1 MNFIAIIGKIHVRKE
16 RDMGIVIINGKR
28 YDSVTGL
35 MLSDRRDELELA
47 SSETNR
53 LDQINRTNRADRISR
68 AEPKV
73 DDTPPVWVG
82 SYIDGS
88 NEDSQAESDSGEAIT
103 VRQVKAQ
110 PDTAKASKP
119 DSTEQASDRLADY
132 VELFTPADDEDADSR
147 AEQVEK
153 AEQVVAAVSP
163 AVVHSPLRLKSARR
177 IIQASRTLNRR
188 FVKKPLR
195 ETGEYAESIAV
206 RHIKQVK
213 ASAIIES
220 ARSVNDIPDETID
233 EVIATTESDFTP
245 VLTRSQATSLKALAK
260 KSSHSSQ
267 PTSSTTTPKD
277 TKGESATDDQSAL
290 NLSKLAPTDYDDL
303 MDDRIDQL
311 TKILQASNELDQQD
325 RTVAKRRLGQP
336 KKHRFR
342 FSTIMA
348 TAGAMAIIVGLGVYI
363 SLPTISVKLAAGR
376 AGINAKNPYALSG
389 YSLDNNIAAQPGK
402 VTISY
407 KSASGNGGYS
417 VTQESDKSTTDY
429 ALRLNVSRQ
438 NGGSYQEM
446 DVNGKTVLLYGN
458 KATWLAGDMRYTI
471 DGSDLMDSNQL
482 RSIVKSL

>member
-1 MNFIAIIGKIHVRKE
+1 
-16 RDMGIVIINGKR
+16 MGIVIINGKR

-53 LDQINRTNRADRISR
+53 LDQINRTNRADRASR
-68 AEPKV
+68 AKPKV

-82 SYIDGS
+82 SYIDGGS
-88 NEDSQAESDSGEAIT
+88 EDSQAESDAGETIA

-110 PDTAKASKP
+110 PSPTKVPEP

-132 VELFTPADDEDADSR
+132 VELFTPADDEGVDSR
-147 AEQVEK
+147 AERVETERVE
-153 AEQVVAAVSP
+153 AVATANP
-163 AVVHSPLRLKSARR
+163 TVVHSPLRLQSARR

-188 FVKKPLR
+188 FVRKPLR

-245 VLTRSQATSLKALAK
+245 VLTKSQATSLKALAK
-260 KSSHSSQ
+260 KSSHSNQ
-267 PTSSTTTPKD
+267 PTPSTTTSKD
-277 TKGESATDDQSAL
+277 TKGESAADEQSAL

-311 TKILQASNELDQQD
+311 TKILQASNELNQQD
-325 RTVAKRRLGQP
+325 RTAAKRRLGQP

-363 SLPTISVKLAAGR
+363 SLPTISVKLAASR

-471 DGSDLMDSNQL
+471 DGSDMMDSNQL

>member
-1 MNFIAIIGKIHVRKE
+1 
-16 RDMGIVIINGKR
+16 MGIVIINGKR

-53 LDQINRTNRADRISR
+53 LDQINRTNRADRVSQVK
-68 AEPKV
+68 PKV

-88 NEDSQAESDSGEAIT
+88 NEDSQVESDTGETIA
-103 VRQVKAQ
+103 VRQVKTQ
-110 PDTAKASKP
+110 PDAAKASES
-119 DSTEQASDRLADY
+119 DSAEQASDRLADY
-132 VELFTPADDEDADSR
+132 VELFTPTDDDDTDSR
-147 AEQVEK
+147 AEQVEMEK
-153 AEQVVAAVSP
+153 AEQVAAAVSP

-177 IIQASRTLNRR
+177 VIHASRTLNRR
-188 FVKKPLR
+188 FVRKPLR

-245 VLTRSQATSLKALAK
+245 VLTKSQATSLKALTK
-260 KSSHSSQ
+260 KSNHSSQ
-267 PTSSTTTPKD
+267 PAPSTTTSQD
-277 TKGESATDDQSAL
+277 TKGESVTDDQSAL

-325 RTVAKRRLGQP
+325 RTATKRRLGQP

>member
-1 MNFIAIIGKIHVRKE
+1 
-16 RDMGIVIINGKR
+16 MGIVIINGKR

-47 SSETNR
+47 SSETDR
-53 LDQINRTNRADRISR
+53 LNRTNRTNKADRVSQVK
-68 AEPKV
+68 PKV

-88 NEDSQAESDSGEAIT
+88 NEDSQVESDTGETIA
-103 VRQVKAQ
+103 VRQVKTQ
-110 PDTAKASKP
+110 PDAAKASES
-119 DSTEQASDRLADY
+119 DSAEQASDRLADY
-132 VELFTPADDEDADSR
+132 VELFTPTDDDDTDSR
-147 AEQVEK
+147 AEQVEMEK
-153 AEQVVAAVSP
+153 AEQVAAAVSP

-177 IIQASRTLNRR
+177 VIHASRTLNRR
-188 FVKKPLR
+188 FVRKPLR

-245 VLTRSQATSLKALAK
+245 VLTKSQATNLKALTK

-267 PTSSTTTPKD
+267 PVPSTTTPKD

>member
-1 MNFIAIIGKIHVRKE
+1 
-16 RDMGIVIINGKR
+16 MGIVIINGKR

-53 LDQINRTNRADRISR
+53 LDQINRTNRADRASR
-68 AEPKV
+68 AKPKV

-88 NEDSQAESDSGEAIT
+88 NEDSQVEGDTGEAIT

-110 PDTAKASKP
+110 PDTAKASEP

-147 AEQVEK
+147 AGRVETERVE
-153 AEQVVAAVSP
+153 AVATANP
-163 AVVHSPLRLKSARR
+163 TVVHSPLRLQSARR

-188 FVKKPLR
+188 FVRKPLR

-245 VLTRSQATSLKALAK
+245 VLTKSQATGLKALAK
-260 KSSHSSQ
+260 KSSHSNQ
-267 PTSSTTTPKD
+267 PTPSTTTSKD
-277 TKGESATDDQSAL
+277 TQVEDATDEQSAL

-325 RTVAKRRLGQP
+325 RAVAKRRLGQP

-348 TAGAMAIIVGLGVYI
+348 TAGAMAIIIGLGVYV

-471 DGSDLMDSNQL
+471 DGSDMMDSNQL

>member
-1 MNFIAIIGKIHVRKE
+1 
-16 RDMGIVIINGKR
+16 MGIVIINGKR

-53 LDQINRTNRADRISR
+53 LDQINRTNRADRASR
-68 AEPKV
+68 AKPKV

-82 SYIDGS
+82 SYIDGGS
-88 NEDSQAESDSGEAIT
+88 EDSQAESDAGETIA

-110 PDTAKASKP
+110 PSPTKVPEP

-147 AEQVEK
+147 AERVETERVE
-153 AEQVVAAVSP
+153 AVATANP
-163 AVVHSPLRLKSARR
+163 TVVHSPLRLKSARR

-188 FVKKPLR
+188 FVRKPLR

-245 VLTRSQATSLKALAK
+245 VLTKSQATSLKALAK
-260 KSSHSSQ
+260 KSSHSNQ
-267 PTSSTTTPKD
+267 PTPSTTAPRNTQVED
-277 TKGESATDDQSAL
+277 ATDDQSAL

-325 RTVAKRRLGQP
+325 RTAAKRRLGQP

-363 SLPTISVKLAAGR
+363 SLPTISVKLAASR

-471 DGSDLMDSNQL
+471 DGSDIMDSNQL

>member
-1 MNFIAIIGKIHVRKE
+1 
-16 RDMGIVIINGKR
+16 MGIVIINGKR

-47 SSETNR
+47 SSETDR
-53 LDQINRTNRADRISR
+53 LNRTDRTNKADRVSQVK
-68 AEPKV
+68 PKV

-88 NEDSQAESDSGEAIT
+88 NEDSQVEGDTSEAIA

-110 PDTAKASKP
+110 PDTTKASEP
-119 DSTEQASDRLADY
+119 DSAEQVSDRLADY
-132 VELFTPADDEDADSR
+132 VELFTPTDDEDADSR
-147 AEQVEK
+147 AERVEK

-188 FVKKPLR
+188 FVRKPLR

-245 VLTRSQATSLKALAK
+245 VLTKSQATSLKALAK

-267 PTSSTTTPKD
+267 PTSSTTTSKD

-325 RTVAKRRLGQP
+325 RTVAKHRLGQP

>member
-1 MNFIAIIGKIHVRKE
+1 
-16 RDMGIVIINGKR
+16 MGIVIINGKR

-53 LDQINRTNRADRISR
+53 LDQINRTNRADRASR
-68 AEPKV
+68 AKPKV

-82 SYIDGS
+82 SYIDGGS
-88 NEDSQAESDSGEAIT
+88 GDGQAESDAGETIA
-103 VRQVKAQ
+103 VRQVKTQ
-110 PDTAKASKP
+110 SSPTKVPELDN
-119 DSTEQASDRLADY
+119 TEQTSDRLADY
-132 VELFTPADDEDADSR
+132 VELFTPADDDDADSR
-147 AEQVEK
+147 AEQVEVER
-153 AEQVVAAVSP
+153 AEAVATTNP
-163 AVVHSPLRLKSARR
+163 TVVHSPLRLQSARR

-188 FVKKPLR
+188 FVRKPLR

-245 VLTRSQATSLKALAK
+245 VLTKSQATSLKALAK
-260 KSSHSSQ
+260 KSSHSNQ
-267 PTSSTTTPKD
+267 PTPSTTTSKD
-277 TKGESATDDQSAL
+277 TQVEDATDDQSAL

-325 RTVAKRRLGQP
+325 RAAAKRRLGQP

-348 TAGAMAIIVGLGVYI
+348 TAGAMAIIVGLGVYV

>member
-1 MNFIAIIGKIHVRKE
+1 
-16 RDMGIVIINGKR
+16 MGIVIINGKR

-47 SSETNR
+47 SSETDR
-53 LDQINRTNRADRISR
+53 LNRTDRTNKADRVSQVK
-68 AEPKV
+68 PKI
-73 DDTPPVWVG
+73 DGTPPVWVG

-88 NEDSQAESDSGEAIT
+88 NEDSQVESDAGEAIA

-110 PDTAKASKP
+110 PDTTKASES
-119 DSTEQASDRLADY
+119 DSVEQASDRLADY
-132 VELFTPADDEDADSR
+132 VELFTPADDEATDSR
-147 AEQVEK
+147 AEQVEMEK
-153 AEQVVAAVSP
+153 VEQVVAAVSP

-177 IIQASRTLNRR
+177 VIHASRTLNRR
-188 FVKKPLR
+188 FVRKPLR

-245 VLTRSQATSLKALAK
+245 VLTKSQATSLKALTK
-260 KSSHSSQ
+260 KSNHSSQ
-267 PTSSTTTPKD
+267 PAPSTTSLKD
-277 TKGESATDDQSAL
+277 TKAEDTTDDQSAL

-325 RTVAKRRLGQP
+325 RTATKRRLGQP

>member
-1 MNFIAIIGKIHVRKE
+1 
-16 RDMGIVIINGKR
+16 MGIVIINGKR

-47 SSETNR
+47 SSETDR
-53 LDQINRTNRADRISR
+53 LNRTDRTNKADRVSQVK
-68 AEPKV
+68 PKV

-88 NEDSQAESDSGEAIT
+88 NEDSQVESDAGEAIA

-110 PDTAKASKP
+110 PDTTKASEP
-119 DSTEQASDRLADY
+119 DSAEQVSDRLADY
-132 VELFTPADDEDADSR
+132 VELFTPTDDEDADSR
-147 AEQVEK
+147 AEQVEMEK
-153 AEQVVAAVSP
+153 AEQVAAAVSP

-177 IIQASRTLNRR
+177 VIHASRTLNRR
-188 FVKKPLR
+188 FVRKPLR

-245 VLTRSQATSLKALAK
+245 VLTKSQATSLKALTK
-260 KSSHSSQ
+260 KSNHSSQ
-267 PTSSTTTPKD
+267 PAPSTTSLKD
-277 TKGESATDDQSAL
+277 AKAEDTTDDQSAL

-325 RTVAKRRLGQP
+325 RTATKRRLGQP

-363 SLPTISVKLAAGR
+363 SLPTISVKLAASR

>member
-1 MNFIAIIGKIHVRKE
+1 
-16 RDMGIVIINGKR
+16 MGIVIINGKR

-47 SSETNR
+47 SSETDRLNR
-53 LDQINRTNRADRISR
+53 TDRTNRADRVSQ
-68 AEPKV
+68 AKPKA

-88 NEDSQAESDSGEAIT
+88 NEDDQVEGDAGETIA
-103 VRQVKAQ
+103 VRQVRAQ
-110 PDTAKASKP
+110 PDITKASEP

-132 VELFTPADDEDADSR
+132 VELFTPTDDDDTDSR
-147 AEQVEK
+147 AGQVEM

-245 VLTRSQATSLKALAK
+245 VLTKSQATNLKALTK
-260 KSSHSSQ
+260 KSSRSSQ
-267 PTSSTTTPKD
+267 PTPSTTTSKD
-277 TKGESATDDQSAL
+277 TQVEDATDDQSAL

-325 RTVAKRRLGQP
+325 RTATKRRLGQP

>member
-1 MNFIAIIGKIHVRKE
+1 
-16 RDMGIVIINGKR
+16 MGIVIINGKR

-53 LDQINRTNRADRISR
+53 LDQINRTNRADQASR
-68 AEPKV
+68 AKPKV

-82 SYIDGS
+82 SYIDGGS
-88 NEDSQAESDSGEAIT
+88 EDSQVEGDTGEAIT

-110 PDTAKASKP
+110 PDTAKASEP

-147 AEQVEK
+147 AERVEM
-153 AEQVVAAVSP
+153 ERTGQTVATVNP
-163 AVVHSPLRLKSARR
+163 TVVHSPLRLKSARR

-245 VLTRSQATSLKALAK
+245 VLTKSQATSLKALAK
-260 KSSHSSQ
+260 KSNRSSQ
-267 PTSSTTTPKD
+267 PAPSTTTSQD
-277 TKGESATDDQSAL
+277 TKDESVTDDQSAL

>member
-1 MNFIAIIGKIHVRKE
+1 
-16 RDMGIVIINGKR
+16 MGIVIINGKR

-47 SSETNR
+47 SSETDR
-53 LDQINRTNRADRISR
+53 LNRTDRTNKADRVSQVK
-68 AEPKV
+68 PKV

-88 NEDSQAESDSGEAIT
+88 NEDSQVESDAGEAIA

-110 PDTAKASKP
+110 PDTTKASEP
-119 DSTEQASDRLADY
+119 DSAEQVSDRLADY
-132 VELFTPADDEDADSR
+132 VELFTPTDDEDADSR
-147 AEQVEK
+147 AEQVEMEK
-153 AEQVVAAVSP
+153 AEQVVTAVSP

-188 FVKKPLR
+188 FVRKPLR

-245 VLTRSQATSLKALAK
+245 VLTKSQATNLKALTK

-267 PTSSTTTPKD
+267 PTPSTTTSKD

-325 RTVAKRRLGQP
+325 RTATKRRLGQP

>member
-1 MNFIAIIGKIHVRKE
+1 
-16 RDMGIVIINGKR
+16 MGIVIINGKR

-47 SSETNR
+47 SSETDR
-53 LDQINRTNRADRISR
+53 LNQTNRTNRDKADRVSQ
-68 AEPKV
+68 AKPKA

-88 NEDSQAESDSGEAIT
+88 NKDDQVEGDTGETIA
-103 VRQVKAQ
+103 VRQVKTQ
-110 PDTAKASKP
+110 PDAAKASES
-119 DSTEQASDRLADY
+119 DSAEQASDRLADY

-147 AEQVEK
+147 AEQVEMEK
-153 AEQVVAAVSP
+153 AEQVAAAVSP

-177 IIQASRTLNRR
+177 VIHASRTLNRR
-188 FVKKPLR
+188 FVRKPLR

-245 VLTRSQATSLKALAK
+245 VLTKSQATNLKALTK
-260 KSSHSSQ
+260 KSSRSSQ
-267 PTSSTTTPKD
+267 PTPSTTTSQD

-325 RTVAKRRLGQP
+325 RTATKRRLGQP

-417 VTQESDKSTTDY
+417 VTQESDRSTTDY

>member
-1 MNFIAIIGKIHVRKE
+1 
-16 RDMGIVIINGKR
+16 MGIVIINGKR

-47 SSETNR
+47 SSETDR
-53 LDQINRTNRADRISR
+53 LNRTDRTNKADRISQVK
-68 AEPKV
+68 PKV
-73 DDTPPVWVG
+73 DDIPPVWVG

-88 NEDSQAESDSGEAIT
+88 NEDSQVEGDAGETIA

-110 PDTAKASKP
+110 PDTAKASEP

-147 AEQVEK
+147 AEKV
-153 AEQVVAAVSP
+153 EQVVATVSP

-188 FVKKPLR
+188 FVKKPLL

-213 ASAIIES
+213 ASTIIES

-245 VLTRSQATSLKALAK
+245 VLTKSQATSLKALTK
-260 KSSHSSQ
+260 KSNHSNQ
-267 PTSSTTTPKD
+267 QVPSTTTPKD

-342 FSTIMA
+342 FSAIMA

>member
-1 MNFIAIIGKIHVRKE
+1 
-16 RDMGIVIINGKR
+16 MGIVIINGKR

-53 LDQINRTNRADRISR
+53 LDQINRTNRANRASR
-68 AEPKV
+68 AKPKV

-82 SYIDGS
+82 SYIDGGS
-88 NEDSQAESDSGEAIT
+88 EDSQAESDAGETIA

-110 PDTAKASKP
+110 SSPTKAPES
-119 DSTEQASDRLADY
+119 DSTKQASDRLADY
-132 VELFTPADDEDADSR
+132 VELFTPTDDDDTDSR
-147 AEQVEK
+147 AEQVEMEK
-153 AEQVVAAVSP
+153 AEQVVATVSP

-188 FVKKPLR
+188 FVRKPLR

-245 VLTRSQATSLKALAK
+245 VLTKSQATSLKALAK
-260 KSSHSSQ
+260 KSSHSNQ
-267 PTSSTTTPKD
+267 PTPSTTTSKD
-277 TKGESATDDQSAL
+277 TQVEDATDDQSAL

-363 SLPTISVKLAAGR
+363 SLPTISVKLAASR

-407 KSASGNGGYS
+407 KSTSGNGGYS

>member
-1 MNFIAIIGKIHVRKE
+1 
-16 RDMGIVIINGKR
+16 MGIVIINGKR

-47 SSETNR
+47 SSETDR
-53 LDQINRTNRADRISR
+53 LNRTDRTNKADRISQVK
-68 AEPKV
+68 PKV

-88 NEDSQAESDSGEAIT
+88 NEDSQVEGDTGEAIT

-110 PDTAKASKP
+110 PDTTKASEP
-119 DSTEQASDRLADY
+119 DSAKQANDRLADY

-147 AEQVEK
+147 AERVEM
-153 AEQVVAAVSP
+153 ERTGQTVATVNP
-163 AVVHSPLRLKSARR
+163 TVVHSPLRLKSARR

-245 VLTRSQATSLKALAK
+245 VLTKSQATSLKALAK

-267 PTSSTTTPKD
+267 PAPSTTTSKD

-325 RTVAKRRLGQP
+325 RTATKRRLGQP

>member
-1 MNFIAIIGKIHVRKE
+1 
-16 RDMGIVIINGKR
+16 MGIVIINGKR

-53 LDQINRTNRADRISR
+53 LDQINRTNRADRASR
-68 AEPKV
+68 AKPKI

-88 NEDSQAESDSGEAIT
+88 NEDSQVEGDTGEAIT

-110 PDTAKASKP
+110 PDTTKAPEP
-119 DSTEQASDRLADY
+119 DSTERASDRLADY
-132 VELFTPADDEDADSR
+132 VELFTPADDEDTDSR

-153 AEQVVAAVSP
+153 EKAEQVAA

-188 FVKKPLR
+188 FVRKPLR

-245 VLTRSQATSLKALAK
+245 VLTKSQATSLKALAK
-260 KSSHSSQ
+260 KNSHSNQ
-267 PTSSTTTPKD
+267 PTSSTTTSKD
-277 TKGESATDDQSAL
+277 TQVEDATDDQSAL

-325 RTVAKRRLGQP
+325 RTAAKRRLGQP

-363 SLPTISVKLAAGR
+363 SLPTISVKLAASR

>member
-1 MNFIAIIGKIHVRKE
+1 
-16 RDMGIVIINGKR
+16 MGIVIINGKR

-53 LDQINRTNRADRISR
+53 LDQINRTNRTDRASR
-68 AEPKV
+68 AKPKV

-82 SYIDGS
+82 SYIDGGS
-88 NEDSQAESDSGEAIT
+88 EDSQAESDAGETIA

-110 PDTAKASKP
+110 SSPTKAPES
-119 DSTEQASDRLADY
+119 DSTKQASDRLADY
-132 VELFTPADDEDADSR
+132 VELFTPADDDDTDSRTEQVGMER
-147 AEQVEK
+147 AEQ
-153 AEQVVAAVSP
+153 AVAIANP
-163 AVVHSPLRLKSARR
+163 TVVHSPLRLQSARR

-188 FVKKPLR
+188 FVRKPLR

-213 ASAIIES
+213 ASAIIAS

-245 VLTRSQATSLKALAK
+245 VLTKSQATSLKALAK
-260 KSSHSSQ
+260 KSSHSNQ
-267 PTSSTTTPKD
+267 PTPSTTISKD
-277 TKGESATDDQSAL
+277 TQVEDATDDQSAL

-325 RTVAKRRLGQP
+325 RTAAKRRLGQP

-363 SLPTISVKLAAGR
+363 SLPTISVKLAASR

-471 DGSDLMDSNQL
+471 DGSDMMDSNQL

>member
-1 MNFIAIIGKIHVRKE
+1 
-16 RDMGIVIINGKR
+16 MGIVIINGKR

-47 SSETNR
+47 SSETDRLNR
-53 LDQINRTNRADRISR
+53 TNRTNRADRVSQVK
-68 AEPKV
+68 PKV

-82 SYIDGS
+82 NYIDGS
-88 NEDSQAESDSGEAIT
+88 NEDSQVEDYAGETIA

-110 PDTAKASKP
+110 PDTAKASEP

-132 VELFTPADDEDADSR
+132 VELFTPTDDEDTDSR
-147 AEQVEK
+147 

-188 FVKKPLR
+188 FVKKPLQ

-245 VLTRSQATSLKALAK
+245 VLTKSQATNLKALAK

-267 PTSSTTTPKD
+267 PAPSTTTSKD

-325 RTVAKRRLGQP
+325 RTATKRRLGQP

-342 FSTIMA
+342 FSTVMA

>member
-1 MNFIAIIGKIHVRKE
+1 
-16 RDMGIVIINGKR
+16 MGIVIINGKR

-47 SSETNR
+47 SSETDR
-53 LDQINRTNRADRISR
+53 LNQTNRTNRADRVSQ
-68 AEPKV
+68 AKPKA

-82 SYIDGS
+82 SYIDSS
-88 NEDSQAESDSGEAIT
+88 NEDSQVESDAGEAIA
-103 VRQVKAQ
+103 VRQVKTQ
-110 PDTAKASKP
+110 SDTAKASKS
-119 DSTEQASDRLADY
+119 DSAEQASDRLADY
-132 VELFTPADDEDADSR
+132 VELFTPTDDEDTDSR
-147 AEQVEK
+147 AEQVEMEK

-177 IIQASRTLNRR
+177 VIHASRTLNRR
-188 FVKKPLR
+188 FVRKPLR

-233 EVIATTESDFTP
+233 EVIATTESHFPP
-245 VLTRSQATSLKALAK
+245 VLTKSQATSLKALAK

-267 PTSSTTTPKD
+267 PTPSTATSKD
-277 TKGESATDDQSAL
+277 TQVEDTTDDQSAL

-325 RTVAKRRLGQP
+325 RTAVKRRLGQP

-363 SLPTISVKLAAGR
+363 SLPTISVKLAASR

>member
-1 MNFIAIIGKIHVRKE
+1 
-16 RDMGIVIINGKR
+16 MGIVIINGKR

-35 MLSDRRDELELA
+35 MLSDRRDELELV
-47 SSETNR
+47 SSEANR
-53 LDQINRTNRADRISR
+53 LDQINRINRADRASR

-82 SYIDGS
+82 SYIDSS
-88 NEDSQAESDSGEAIT
+88 NEDSQAESDAGETIA

-110 PDTAKASKP
+110 PGTAKAPESN
-119 DSTEQASDRLADY
+119 SAEQASDRLADY
-132 VELFTPADDEDADSR
+132 VELFTPTDDEDTDSR

-245 VLTRSQATSLKALAK
+245 VLTKSQATSLKALAK

-267 PTSSTTTPKD
+267 PAPSTTTSKD

>member
-1 MNFIAIIGKIHVRKE
+1 
-16 RDMGIVIINGKR
+16 MGIVIINGKR

-47 SSETNR
+47 SSETDR
-53 LDQINRTNRADRISR
+53 LNRTDRTNKADRISQVK
-68 AEPKV
+68 PKV

-88 NEDSQAESDSGEAIT
+88 NEDSQVEGDTGEAIT

-110 PDTAKASKP
+110 PDTTKASEP
-119 DSTEQASDRLADY
+119 DSAKQANDRLADY

-147 AEQVEK
+147 AERVEM
-153 AEQVVAAVSP
+153 ERTGQTVATVNP
-163 AVVHSPLRLKSARR
+163 TVVHSPLRLKSARR

-188 FVKKPLR
+188 FVRKPLR

-245 VLTRSQATSLKALAK
+245 VLTKSQATNLKALTK

-267 PTSSTTTPKD
+267 PVPSTTTPKD

-325 RTVAKRRLGQP
+325 RTATKRRLGQP

-389 YSLDNNIAAQPGK
+389 YSLDNNIATQPGK

>member
-1 MNFIAIIGKIHVRKE
+1 
-16 RDMGIVIINGKR
+16 MGIVIINGKR

-47 SSETNR
+47 SSETDR
-53 LDQINRTNRADRISR
+53 LNQTNRTNRDKADRVSQ
-68 AEPKV
+68 AKPKA

-88 NEDSQAESDSGEAIT
+88 NKDDQVEGDTGETIA
-103 VRQVKAQ
+103 VRQVKTQ
-110 PDTAKASKP
+110 PDAAKASES
-119 DSTEQASDRLADY
+119 DSAEQASDRLADY

-147 AEQVEK
+147 AEQVEMEK
-153 AEQVVAAVSP
+153 AEQVAAAVSP

-177 IIQASRTLNRR
+177 VIHASRTLNRR
-188 FVKKPLR
+188 FVRKPLR

-245 VLTRSQATSLKALAK
+245 VLTKSQATSLKALTK
-260 KSSHSSQ
+260 KSNHSSQ
-267 PTSSTTTPKD
+267 PAPSTTTPKD
-277 TKGESATDDQSAL
+277 TKGESAADDQSAL

-325 RTVAKRRLGQP
+325 RTATKRRLGQP

-407 KSASGNGGYS
+407 KSTSGNGGYS

>member
-1 MNFIAIIGKIHVRKE
+1 
-16 RDMGIVIINGKR
+16 MGIVIINGKR

-47 SSETNR
+47 SSETDR
-53 LDQINRTNRADRISR
+53 LNQTNRTNRDKADRVSQ
-68 AEPKV
+68 AKPKA

-88 NEDSQAESDSGEAIT
+88 NKDDQVEGDTGETIA
-103 VRQVKAQ
+103 VRQVKTQ
-110 PDTAKASKP
+110 PDAAKASES
-119 DSTEQASDRLADY
+119 DSAEQASDRLADY

-147 AEQVEK
+147 AEQVEMEK
-153 AEQVVAAVSP
+153 AEQVAAAVSP

-177 IIQASRTLNRR
+177 VIHASRTLNRR
-188 FVKKPLR
+188 FVRKPLR

-245 VLTRSQATSLKALAK
+245 VLTKSQATSLKALTK
-260 KSSHSSQ
+260 KSNHSSQ
-267 PTSSTTTPKD
+267 PAPSTTSLKD
-277 TKGESATDDQSAL
+277 AKAEDTTDDQSAL

-325 RTVAKRRLGQP
+325 RTATKRRLGQP

-363 SLPTISVKLAAGR
+363 SLPTISVKLAASR

-438 NGGSYQEM
+438 NGGNYQEM

>member
-1 MNFIAIIGKIHVRKE
+1 
-16 RDMGIVIINGKR
+16 MGIVIINGKR

-47 SSETNR
+47 SSETDR
-53 LDQINRTNRADRISR
+53 LNRTNRTNKADRVSQVK
-68 AEPKV
+68 PKV

-88 NEDSQAESDSGEAIT
+88 NEDSQVEGDAGETIA

-110 PDTAKASKP
+110 PDIAKASEP
-119 DSTEQASDRLADY
+119 GSAEQASDRLADY
-132 VELFTPADDEDADSR
+132 VELFTPADDEATDSR
-147 AEQVEK
+147 AEQVEIEK
-153 AEQVVAAVSP
+153 AEQVVAAASP

-177 IIQASRTLNRR
+177 VIHASRTLNRR
-188 FVKKPLR
+188 FVRKPLR

-245 VLTRSQATSLKALAK
+245 VLTKSQATNLKALTK

-267 PTSSTTTPKD
+267 PTPSTTTPKD

>member
-1 MNFIAIIGKIHVRKE
+1 
-16 RDMGIVIINGKR
+16 MGIVIINGKR

-53 LDQINRTNRADRISR
+53 LDQTNRTNRADRASR
-68 AEPKV
+68 AKPKV

-82 SYIDGS
+82 SHIDSGS
-88 NEDSQAESDSGEAIT
+88 EDSQVESDAGETIA

-110 PDTAKASKP
+110 LSPTKVPES

-132 VELFTPADDEDADSR
+132 VELFTPADDEDADGR
-147 AEQVEK
+147 AERVETERVE
-153 AEQVVAAVSP
+153 AVATANP
-163 AVVHSPLRLKSARR
+163 TVVHSPLRLQSARR

-188 FVKKPLR
+188 FVRKPLR

-245 VLTRSQATSLKALAK
+245 VLTKSQATSLKALAK
-260 KSSHSSQ
+260 KSSHSNQ
-267 PTSSTTTPKD
+267 PTPSTTTPRD
-277 TKGESATDDQSAL
+277 TQVEDAADEQSAL

-325 RTVAKRRLGQP
+325 RTAAKRRLGQP

-363 SLPTISVKLAAGR
+363 SLPTISVKLAASR

>member
-1 MNFIAIIGKIHVRKE
+1 
-16 RDMGIVIINGKR
+16 MGIVIINGKR

-53 LDQINRTNRADRISR
+53 LDQINRTNRADRVSR
-68 AEPKV
+68 AKPKV
-73 DDTPPVWVG
+73 DDAPPVWVG
-82 SYIDGS
+82 SYIDGGS
-88 NEDSQAESDSGEAIT
+88 EGSQAESDAGETIA

-110 PDTAKASKP
+110 SSLTKAPES
-119 DSTEQASDRLADY
+119 DSTKQASDRLADY

-147 AEQVEK
+147 AERVEVER
-153 AEQVVAAVSP
+153 AEQAVATTNP
-163 AVVHSPLRLKSARR
+163 TVVHSPLRLKSARR

-245 VLTRSQATSLKALAK
+245 VLTKSQATSLKALAK
-260 KSSHSSQ
+260 KSNHSNQ
-267 PTSSTTTPKD
+267 PTPSTTISKD
-277 TKGESATDDQSAL
+277 TQVEDATDDQSAL

-325 RTVAKRRLGQP
+325 RAVAKRRLGQP

-363 SLPTISVKLAAGR
+363 SLPTISVKLAASR

>member
-1 MNFIAIIGKIHVRKE
+1 
-16 RDMGIVIINGKR
+16 MGIVIINGKR

-47 SSETNR
+47 SSETDRLNR
-53 LDQINRTNRADRISR
+53 TNRTNRADRASR
-68 AEPKV
+68 AKPKV

-82 SYIDGS
+82 SYIDGGS
-88 NEDSQAESDSGEAIT
+88 EDSQAESDAGETIA

-110 PDTAKASKP
+110 SSPTKAPES
-119 DSTEQASDRLADY
+119 DSTKQASDRLADY
-132 VELFTPADDEDADSR
+132 VELFTPTDDDDTDSR
-147 AEQVEK
+147 TEQVEMEK

-163 AVVHSPLRLKSARR
+163 AVVHSPLRLQSARR

-188 FVKKPLR
+188 FVRKPLR

-245 VLTRSQATSLKALAK
+245 VLTKSQATSLKALAK
-260 KSSHSSQ
+260 KSNHGNQ
-267 PTSSTTTPKD
+267 PTPSTTTSKD
-277 TKGESATDDQSAL
+277 TQVEDAADDQSAL

-325 RTVAKRRLGQP
+325 QTATKRRLGQP

-471 DGSDLMDSNQL
+471 DGSDMMDSNQL

>member
-1 MNFIAIIGKIHVRKE
+1 
-16 RDMGIVIINGKR
+16 MGIVIINGKR

-53 LDQINRTNRADRISR
+53 LDQINRTNRADRASR
-68 AEPKV
+68 ANPKV

-82 SYIDGS
+82 SYIDGGS
-88 NEDSQAESDSGEAIT
+88 EDSQAESDAGETIA

-110 PDTAKASKP
+110 SSHTKAPES
-119 DSTEQASDRLADY
+119 DSTKQASDRLADY

-147 AEQVEK
+147 AEQVEAER

-188 FVKKPLR
+188 FVKKPLW

-245 VLTRSQATSLKALAK
+245 VLTKSQATGLKALAK

-267 PTSSTTTPKD
+267 PTPSTTTSKD
-277 TKGESATDDQSAL
+277 TQVEDATDDQSAL
-290 NLSKLAPTDYDDL
+290 NLSKLAPTNYDDL

-363 SLPTISVKLAAGR
+363 SLPTISVKLAASR

-471 DGSDLMDSNQL
+471 DGSDMMDSNQL

>member
-47 SSETNR
+47 SSETDR
-53 LDQINRTNRADRISR
+53 LNRTNRADRVSQ
-68 AEPKV
+68 AKLKV

-88 NEDSQAESDSGEAIT
+88 NEDSQVEGDTGEAIT

-110 PDTAKASKP
+110 PDIAKASES
-119 DSTEQASDRLADY
+119 DSVEQASDRLADY
-132 VELFTPADDEDADSR
+132 VELFTPADDEATDSR
-147 AEQVEK
+147 AEQVEMKK

-177 IIQASRTLNRR
+177 VIHASRTLNRR
-188 FVKKPLR
+188 FVRKPLR

-245 VLTRSQATSLKALAK
+245 VLTKSQATNLKALAK

-267 PTSSTTTPKD
+267 PTPSTTTPKD
-277 TKGESATDDQSAL
+277 TKGESAADDQSAL

>member
-1 MNFIAIIGKIHVRKE
+1 
-16 RDMGIVIINGKR
+16 MGIVIINGKR

-47 SSETNR
+47 SSETDR
-53 LDQINRTNRADRISR
+53 LNRTNRTNKADRVSQ
-68 AEPKV
+68 AKPKV

-88 NEDSQAESDSGEAIT
+88 NEDSQVEGDTGEAIT

-110 PDTAKASKP
+110 PDTAKASES
-119 DSTEQASDRLADY
+119 DSVEQASDRLADY
-132 VELFTPADDEDADSR
+132 VELFTPADDEATDSR
-147 AEQVEK
+147 AEQVEMEK

-177 IIQASRTLNRR
+177 VIHASRTLNRR
-188 FVKKPLR
+188 FVRKPLR

-233 EVIATTESDFTP
+233 EVIATTESDFAP
-245 VLTRSQATSLKALAK
+245 VLTKSQATSLKALAK
-260 KSSHSSQ
+260 KSNHSNQ
-267 PTSSTTTPKD
+267 PAPSTTTSQD
-277 TKGESATDDQSAL
+277 IEGESATDDQSAL

-325 RTVAKRRLGQP
+325 RTATKRRFGQP

-363 SLPTISVKLAAGR
+363 SLPTISVKLAASR

>member
-1 MNFIAIIGKIHVRKE
+1 
-16 RDMGIVIINGKR
+16 MGIVIINGKR

-47 SSETNR
+47 SSETDR
-53 LDQINRTNRADRISR
+53 LNRTNRTNKADRVSQ
-68 AEPKV
+68 AKPKA
-73 DDTPPVWVG
+73 DNTPPVWVG

-88 NEDSQAESDSGEAIT
+88 NEDDQVEGDTGETIA
-103 VRQVKAQ
+103 VRQVKTQ
-110 PDTAKASKP
+110 PDAAKASES
-119 DSTEQASDRLADY
+119 DSAEQASDRLADY
-132 VELFTPADDEDADSR
+132 VELFTPTDDDDTDSR

-188 FVKKPLR
+188 FVRKPLR

-245 VLTRSQATSLKALAK
+245 VLTKSQATSLKALAK
-260 KSSHSSQ
+260 KSNHSNQ
-267 PTSSTTTPKD
+267 PAPSTTTSQN
-277 TKGESATDDQSAL
+277 TEGESATDDQSAL

-325 RTVAKRRLGQP
+325 RTAAKRRLGQP

>member
-1 MNFIAIIGKIHVRKE
+1 
-16 RDMGIVIINGKR
+16 MGIVIINGKR

-47 SSETNR
+47 SSETDR
-53 LDQINRTNRADRISR
+53 LNQTNRTNRADRVSQ
-68 AEPKV
+68 AKPKV

-82 SYIDGS
+82 SYIDGGS
-88 NEDSQAESDSGEAIT
+88 EDSQAESDAGEAIA
-103 VRQVKAQ
+103 VRQVKTQ
-110 PDTAKASKP
+110 PSPAKSPEP
-119 DSTEQASDRLADY
+119 DSAEQASDRLADY
-132 VELFTPADDEDADSR
+132 VELFTPTDDEDTDSR
-147 AEQVEK
+147 AEQVEMEK

-177 IIQASRTLNRR
+177 VIHASRTLNRR
-188 FVKKPLR
+188 FVRKPLR

-245 VLTRSQATSLKALAK
+245 VLTKSQATNLKALTK

-267 PTSSTTTPKD
+267 PAPSTTTSQD

-325 RTVAKRRLGQP
+325 RTATKRRLGQP

-417 VTQESDKSTTDY
+417 VTQESDRSTTDY

>member
-1 MNFIAIIGKIHVRKE
+1 
-16 RDMGIVIINGKR
+16 MGIVIINGKR

-47 SSETNR
+47 SSETDRLNR
-53 LDQINRTNRADRISR
+53 TNRTNRADRASR

-82 SYIDGS
+82 NYIDGS
-88 NEDSQAESDSGEAIT
+88 NEDSQVEGDAGETIA

-110 PDTAKASKP
+110 PDTTKASEP

-153 AEQVVAAVSP
+153 TEQVVTAVSP

-245 VLTRSQATSLKALAK
+245 VLTKSQATSLKALAK

-267 PTSSTTTPKD
+267 PTSSTATSKD
-277 TKGESATDDQSAL
+277 TKGESAADDQSAL

-325 RTVAKRRLGQP
+325 RTATKRRLSQP

>member
-1 MNFIAIIGKIHVRKE
+1 
-16 RDMGIVIINGKR
+16 MGIVIINGKR

-47 SSETNR
+47 SSETDRLNR
-53 LDQINRTNRADRISR
+53 TNRTNRADRVSQVK
-68 AEPKV
+68 PKV

-88 NEDSQAESDSGEAIT
+88 NEDSQVEGDAGEAIT

-110 PDTAKASKP
+110 PDTTKASEP
-119 DSTEQASDRLADY
+119 DSTKQASDRLADY
-132 VELFTPADDEDADSR
+132 VELFTPTDDEATDSR

-245 VLTRSQATSLKALAK
+245 VLTKSQATSLKALAK
-260 KSSHSSQ
+260 KSSRSSQ
-267 PTSSTTTPKD
+267 PAPSTTTSKD
-277 TKGESATDDQSAL
+277 TQVEDATDDQSAL

>member
-1 MNFIAIIGKIHVRKE
+1 
-16 RDMGIVIINGKR
+16 MGIVIINGKR

-53 LDQINRTNRADRISR
+53 LNRTNRTNKADRISQVK
-68 AEPKV
+68 PKV

-88 NEDSQAESDSGEAIT
+88 NEDSQVESDAGEAIA

-110 PDTAKASKP
+110 PDTAKASEP

-132 VELFTPADDEDADSR
+132 VELFTPTDDEDTDSR

-245 VLTRSQATSLKALAK
+245 VLTKSQATSLKALAK
-260 KSSHSSQ
+260 KSNHSNQ
-267 PTSSTTTPKD
+267 PTPSTTTSKD
-277 TKGESATDDQSAL
+277 TRVEDATDDQSAL

>member
-1 MNFIAIIGKIHVRKE
+1 
-16 RDMGIVIINGKR
+16 MGIVIINGKR

-47 SSETNR
+47 SSETDR
-53 LDQINRTNRADRISR
+53 LSRTDRTNKADRISQVK
-68 AEPKV
+68 PKV
-73 DDTPPVWVG
+73 DDTPPAWVG
-82 SYIDGS
+82 SYIDGGS
-88 NEDSQAESDSGEAIT
+88 EDSQVESDAGETIA
-103 VRQVKAQ
+103 VRQVKTQ
-110 PDTAKASKP
+110 SDTAKASES

-147 AEQVEK
+147 AEQVEMEE

-177 IIQASRTLNRR
+177 VIHASRTLNRR
-188 FVKKPLR
+188 FVRKPLR

-245 VLTRSQATSLKALAK
+245 VLTKSQATNLKALTK

-267 PTSSTTTPKD
+267 PTSSTTTSQD

-325 RTVAKRRLGQP
+325 RTAAKRRLDQP

>member
-1 MNFIAIIGKIHVRKE
+1 
-16 RDMGIVIINGKR
+16 MGIVIINGKR

-47 SSETNR
+47 SSETDR
-53 LDQINRTNRADRISR
+53 LNRTNRTNKADRISQVK
-68 AEPKV
+68 PKV

-88 NEDSQAESDSGEAIT
+88 NEDSQVEGDTGEAIT

-110 PDTAKASKP
+110 PDTTKASEP
-119 DSTEQASDRLADY
+119 DSAKQANDRLADY

-147 AEQVEK
+147 AERVEM
-153 AEQVVAAVSP
+153 ERTGQTVATVNP
-163 AVVHSPLRLKSARR
+163 TVVHSPLRLKSARR

-188 FVKKPLR
+188 FVRKPLR

-245 VLTRSQATSLKALAK
+245 VLTKSQATNLKALTK

-267 PTSSTTTPKD
+267 PVPSTTTPKD

-325 RTVAKRRLGQP
+325 RTAAKRRLGQP